1 MRIIPLS
8 LLIFS
13 VFLLFSQCKNPTAK
27 LNYPETKKG
36 TQTDN
41 YFGTVVA
48 DPYRWLENDT
58 SAETKAWVKNEQA
71 FTEDYLSKI
80 PFREQIRSRYKDLL
94 NYDKYFSAFK
104 AGDYIIYSK
113 QEGIRN
119 QSVYYIQ
126 KGLTGTPV
134 VLIDPNKLSDDGSV
148 SVALDGVSTDKKYI
162 TYHVNKGGSDWQTMF
177 IMEIAT
183 QKKLDD
189 QLDWLKFGGA
199 AWHGSGFYYSR
210 YDKPAAG
217 TELSAKS
224 EYQKVYYHK
233 LGEKQEQDVLIFE
246 DKTHPQMYYYPQVTE
261 DERYL
266 FMYKS
271 PGTDGTEVLYKN
283 LVNGQKDFKL
293 LFTGFEFNY
302 SVVNNSG
309 DKLLVNT
316 NDGAGN
322 YRVVQVDPL
331 NPQKKLWKEIIPE
344 KPEKLESAS
353 TLGGKLFVS
362 YLKDASTRIY
372 QYSYEGA
379 FEHEMPLPAL
389 GSASGI
395 GGLNNDTY
403 AFYDFSSFTYAP
415 CVYRYD
421 IQTGKSEVFKNS
433 TPNAK
438 IDDFETEQ
446 FFYTSKDGT
455 KVPMFLVH
463 KKGIKLD
470 GSHPALLYAYGGF
483 SASSTPYFSNSK
495 IILYENDGVF
505 AMPNIRGGG
514 EYGEKWHKGGNL
526 LNKQNCFDDFIAAA
540 EYLIDHKY
548 TSREKLAIN
557 GGSNGGL
564 LIGAVMTQRPDLFKV
579 AIPEVGV
586 MDMLRFQKFTVG
598 WGWSVEYGSSDSA
611 KYFPVLYKYSPLHNI
626 KDSVAYPATLVVTA
640 DHDDRVV
647 PAHSFKFISTL
658 QAKQKGPNPV
668 LIRIEI
674 NQGHGASGSSLS
686 KIIEGETDKW
696 AFMFYNMGITPK
708 EYGKK

>member
-1 MRIIPLS
+1 MRNKNLI
-8 LLIFS
+8 LLAFS
-13 VFLLFSQCKNPTAK
+13 FIMIFSQCKNPVAK

-58 SAETKAWVKNEQA
+58 SAETKSWVKTEQA
-71 FTEDYLSKI
+71 LTEDYLSKI
-80 PFREQIRSRYKDLL
+80 PFREQIRSRYKELL
-94 NYDKYFSAFK
+94 NYDKFFGAFK
-104 AGDYIIYSK
+104 AGEYIIYSK
-113 QEGIRN
+113 QEGLQN
-119 QSVYYIQ
+119 QSVYYVQ
-126 KGLTGTPV
+126 KGLTGEPV

-148 SVALDGVSTDKKYI
+148 SVALDAVSTDKKYI
-162 TYHVNKGGSDWQTMF
+162 AYHVNKGGSDWQTLY

-183 QKKLDD
+183 RKKLDD
-189 QLDWLKFGGA
+189 QLEWLKFGGA
-199 AWHGSGFYYSR
+199 AWQGQGFYYSR
-210 YDKPAAG
+210 YDKPAPG

-224 EYQKVYYHK
+224 EFQKIYYHK
-233 LGEKQEQDVLIFE
+233 LGEKQDQDVLIFE
-246 DKTHPQMYYYPQVTE
+246 DKAHPQMYFYPQVTE

-266 FMYKS
+266 FVYKS
-271 PGTDGTEVLYKN
+271 PGTDGTEILYRN
-283 LVNGQKDFKL
+283 LANGQKDFKL
-293 LFTGFEFNY
+293 LFRGFEFNY
-302 SVVNNSG
+302 SVINNTG

-322 YRVVQVDPL
+322 YRVVLVDPAH
-331 NPQKKLWKEIIPE
+331 PEKKSWRDIIPE
-344 KPEKLESAS
+344 KAEKLESAS
-353 TLGGKLFVS
+353 TLGGKLFAG
-362 YLKDASTRIY
+362 YLKNASTRIY
-372 QYSYEGA
+372 QYSLDGTL
-379 FEHEMPLPAL
+379 EHEMPLPAL

-395 GGLNNDTY
+395 GGLNNETY

-421 IQTGKSEVFKNS
+421 LLTGKSEVFKNS
-433 TPNAK
+433 KPNAK
-438 IDDFETEQ
+438 IEDFETEQ
-446 FFYTSKDGT
+446 VFYPGKDGT
-455 KVPMFLVH
+455 KIPMFLVH

-483 SASSTPYFSNSK
+483 SVSSTPYFSNSK
-495 IILYENDGVF
+495 IILYENDGIF

-540 EYLIDHKY
+540 EFLVDKKY

-564 LIGAVMTQRPDLFKV
+564 LVGAVMTQRPDLFKV

-626 KDSVAYPATLVVTA
+626 RDSVSYPATLVMTA

-658 QAKQKGPNPV
+658 QAKQKGANPV

-674 NQGHGASGSSLS
+674 NQGHGASGASLA

-696 AFMFYNMGITPK
+696 AFMFHNMGVVPK
-708 EYGKK
+708 EYK

>member
-1 MRIIPLS
+1 M
-8 LLIFS
+8 
-13 VFLLFSQCKNPTAK
+13 
-27 LNYPETKKG
+27 NYPETKKG

>member
-1 MRIIPLS
+1 
-8 LLIFS
+8 
-13 VFLLFSQCKNPTAK
+13 